1 MKKKIILSTLF
12 VITLMLIIVIL
23 FQNVL
28 ATKVIEESF
37 ANTEVLKEVERKIV
51 NPDEPLEEVIG
62 EEVLEKKILLNDIS
76 KKALSLYNIEYQNIQ
91 NTNNVQIIEDNL
103 LDRTVRRLELSN
115 AQIDIDK
122 NGNIVKLINKE
133 DFSTQDKNRRNYQEN
148 KKIEEISYPIK
159 TREQIQN
166 IINEVISTYN
176 LQTYEIVECHN
187 DLIGTWT
194 VVWNNV
200 LPNEIINPYDVVV
213 VNIDAKDGSIMM
225 FSRNIVTP
233 TSTNILI
240 SKDEA
245 ISKAKTVINY
255 NDENISVDSEL
266 TTFRPNFY
274 WENNTKFYQE
284 ADFIRVAWKIV
295 INDGI
300 IVMIDAE
307 TGESLG
313 GSQEK
318 SDGARAM
325 TLVPTFY
332 KASEAT
338 IFADR
343 GLKKLGYSEPVGCQP
358 HCGWVEK
365 IDVEWVI
372 HHKELYGLYISCHG
386 DVDENGNFR
395 NAITDMNN
403 WTLNASEVTGNWHF
417 VFLDACKTATTDA
430 FPKAF
435 KTYGYE
441 GRAFIGW
448 NVEVYET
455 TAYYF
460 VQSFYSKV
468 GSMTLHQAVLSAAS
482 EVIAAGHT
490 DCNAGFYGDLNYYGW
505 AW

>member
-12 VITLMLIIVIL
+12 VITLMLISVIL

-28 ATKVIEESF
+28 ATEVIEEGF
-37 ANTEVLKEVERKIV
+37 ASTEVLKEVERKIV
-51 NPDEPLEEVIG
+51 NPDEPLEEVIE

-76 KKALSLYNIEYQNIQ
+76 KKALSLHNIEYQNIQ
-91 NTNNVQIIEDNL
+91 NTNSVQIIEDNL

-115 AQIDIDK
+115 AQIDIDQ

-148 KKIEEISYPIK
+148 KKIEEVSYPIK

-166 IINEVISTYN
+166 IINEVINTYN

-200 LPNEIINPYDVVV
+200 LSNEIINPYDVVV
-213 VNIDAKDGSIMM
+213 VNIDARDGSIMM

-233 TSTNILI
+233 TSSNILI

-245 ISKAKTVINY
+245 ISKAKTILNY
-255 NDENISVDSEL
+255 NDENISVNAEL

-284 ADFIRVAWKIV
+284 ANFIRIAWKIV

-300 IVMIDAE
+300 MVMIDAE
-307 TGESLG
+307 TGEILG
-313 GSQEK
+313 GSQEM

-343 GLKKLGYSEPVGCQP
+343 GLKKLGFSEPVG
-358 HCGWVEK
+358 
-365 IDVEWVI
+365 
-372 HHKELYGLYISCHG
+372 
-386 DVDENGNFR
+386 
-395 NAITDMNN
+395 
-403 WTLNASEVTGNWHF
+403 
-417 VFLDACKTATTDA
+417 
-430 FPKAF
+430 
-435 KTYGYE
+435 
-441 GRAFIGW
+441 
-448 NVEVYET
+448 
-455 TAYYF
+455 
-460 VQSFYSKV
+460 
-468 GSMTLHQAVLSAAS
+468 
-482 EVIAAGHT
+482 
-490 DCNAGFYGDLNYYGW
+490 
-505 AW
+505 